1 MLDIL
6 KNVRQK
12 LEKEEYEIKEWLRGD
27 QTFEKLG
34 EIMSQNDCKM
44 LGLYTMN
51 LQIGCHKLTLYTAVQ
66 RGYLI
71 HMSLQNCWNY
81 SVPQHGQ
88 EKQVSSV
95 YTSCTIILRLC
106 ISS

>member
-12 LEKEEYEIKEWLRGD
+12 LEKEEYEIKEWLLGD

-44 LGLYTMN
+44 HMLGLYDELTNWLSQVN
-51 LQIGCHKLTLYTAVQ
+51 LY
-66 RGYLI
+66 
-71 HMSLQNCWNY
+71 
-81 SVPQHGQ
+81 
-88 EKQVSSV
+88 
-95 YTSCTIILRLC
+95 
-106 ISS
+106 